1 MDRKVG
7 ATTRVSGNL
16 FKAGVKAVLI
26 FGSETWV
33 MKPHVGWDM
42 GGSNIGRMDRLW
54 ENNLCRVRT
63 EDGSNPPWRR
73 KCRRYDWSR

>member
-16 FKAGVKAVLI
+16 FKAVVKAVLI

-33 MKPHVGWDM
+33 MNTHVGWDM
-42 GGSNIGRMDRLW
+42 GGF
-54 ENNLCRVRT
+54 
-63 EDGSNPPWRR
+63 
-73 KCRRYDWSR
+73 